1 VTAEEHPLPSPVPR
15 ERESST
21 PSLGRGQ
28 GEGRAEALGAIFLWG
43 LLAAL
48 AVRLATV
55 PPFLLTG
62 IALLIGS
69 LVGGR
74 SLLSRPP
81 PPAALA
87 LGVYGLFGFHFFLF
101 LALRHAP
108 AVEANLVNYLWP
120 LLIVLLAPL
129 LVPGVRWSARHALAA
144 LLGFGGAAL
153 LIGSGARG
161 LGQGEVLGYAFALAS
176 ALIWSTYSLM
186 TRRFSRFPTGHVAW
200 FCLVSGAA
208 SLACH
213 FAFEP
218 AYVPESASWPWLLA
232 LGLGPMGAA
241 FFLWDRALKQGDP
254 RALGNLAYL
263 TPLLSTLA
271 LVLTGAGTLA
281 PTAVLA
287 MALIL
292 AGAFLGR

>member
-1 VTAEEHPLPSPVPR
+1 MTGGGPPSP
-15 ERESST
+15 
-21 PSLGRGQ
+21 L
-28 GEGRAEALGAIFLWG
+28 GEGRGEGLAAIVLWG
-43 LLAAL
+43 SLAVLALRLAA
-48 AVRLATV
+48 V

-62 IALLIGS
+62 MALLIGA

-74 SLLSRPP
+74 ALVHQPP

-101 LALRHAP
+101 LALRRAP
-108 AVEANLVNYLWP
+108 PVEANLINYLWP
-120 LLIVLLAPL
+120 LLIVVLAPVI
-129 LVPGVRWSARHALAA
+129 VPEVRFSVRHGFAA
-144 LLGFGGAAL
+144 LLGFAGAAL
-153 LIGSGARG
+153 LITAGGATPGSG
-161 LGQGEVLGYAFALAS
+161 QWIGYAFAAGS

-186 TRRFSRFPTGHVAW
+186 TRRLRHFPTAYVSW
-200 FCLVSGAA
+200 FCLASGAL

-218 AYVPESASWPWLLA
+218 RYWPRQGEWLYLIA

-241 FFLWDRALKQGDP
+241 FFLWDRALKHGDP
-254 RALGNLAYL
+254 RVLGNLAYL

-271 LVLTGAGTLA
+271 LVVFAGAAFT
-281 PTAVLA
+281 PVSFVA

-292 AGAFLGR
+292 AGAWLGR

>member
-1 VTAEEHPLPSPVPR
+1 MTTEPPSP
-15 ERESST
+15 
-21 PSLGRGQ
+21 L
-28 GEGRAEALGAIFLWG
+28 GEGRGEGRLEALGAIFLWG

-48 AVRLATV
+48 AVRLASV

-62 IALLIGS
+62 VALLVGS
-69 LVGGR
+69 LVGVR

-101 LALRHAP
+101 LALRRAP
-108 AVEANLVNYLWP
+108 PVEANLVNYLWP
-120 LLIVLLAPL
+120 LLIVLLAPV

-144 LLGFGGAAL
+144 LLGFAGAAL
-153 LIGSGARG
+153 LIGSSARA
-161 LGQGEVLGYAFALAS
+161 LGQGEMLGYAFALAS
-176 ALIWSTYSLM
+176 ALVWSTYSLL
-186 TRRFSRFPTGHVAW
+186 TRRFSHFPTGYVAW

-218 AYVPESASWPWLLA
+218 RYVPAAAEWPWLLA
-232 LGLGPMGAA
+232 LGLGPMGTA
-241 FFLWDRALKQGDP
+241 FFLWDRALKGGDP

-263 TPLLSTLA
+263 TPLLSTVV
-271 LVLTGAGTLA
+271 LVAMGAGTLGVIA
-281 PTAVLA
+281 LVA
-287 MALIL
+287 MVLIL

>member
-1 VTAEEHPLPSPVPR
+1 VTDGGS
-15 ERESST
+15 

-28 GEGRAEALGAIFLWG
+28 GEGRLEALGAIFLWG

-48 AVRLATV
+48 AVRLSAV
-55 PPFLLTG
+55 PAFLLTG
-62 IALLIGS
+62 VALLVGS
-69 LVGGR
+69 LVGVR

-81 PPAALA
+81 PVGALA

-101 LALRHAP
+101 LALRRAP
-108 AVEANLVNYLWP
+108 PVEANLVNYLWP
-120 LLIVLLAPL
+120 LLIVVLAPV
-129 LVPGVRWSARHALAA
+129 LVPGVRWSSRHGFAA

-153 LIGSGARG
+153 LIGSGADR
-161 LGQGEVLGYAFALAS
+161 LGQGEMLGYAFAAAS
-176 ALIWSTYSLM
+176 ALIWSTYSLL
-186 TRRFSRFPTGHVAW
+186 TRRFSHFPTGYVSW

-213 FAFEP
+213 LAFEP
-218 AYVPESASWPWLLA
+218 RYVPAAGEWPWLVA
-232 LGLGPMGAA
+232 LGVGPMGAA
-241 FFLWDRALKQGDP
+241 FFLWDRALKRGDP

-263 TPLLSTLA
+263 TPLLSTVT

-281 PTAVLA
+281 PIAVIA

-292 AGAFLGR
+292 AGAWLGK